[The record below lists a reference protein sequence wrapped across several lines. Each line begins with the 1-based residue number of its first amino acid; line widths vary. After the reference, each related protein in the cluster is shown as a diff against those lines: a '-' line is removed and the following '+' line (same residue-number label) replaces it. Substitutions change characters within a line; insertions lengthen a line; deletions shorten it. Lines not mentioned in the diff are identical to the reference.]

1 VIKRLAGGSEKVTT
15 LDIEARHACFL
26 YCGARFG
33 AAKTVR
39 WARLPVM
46 LEVAVV

>member
-15 LDIEARHACFL
+15 LDLEARYACSL
-26 YCGARFG
+26 HCGARFG